1 MLEATGGHEYEINKL
16 DIYLSG
22 HYTTIYVVIY
32 YVYATACRRYPSLR
46 LLFLF
51 RHCRR
56 PLHLRRIKFQARS
69 HHQLRT

>member
-1 MLEATGGHEYEINKL
+1 MLEVTGGHEYEINKL

-32 YVYATACRRYPSLR
+32 YATACCHRPSLR

-56 PLHLRRIKFQARS
+56 PPQLRRIKFQARS